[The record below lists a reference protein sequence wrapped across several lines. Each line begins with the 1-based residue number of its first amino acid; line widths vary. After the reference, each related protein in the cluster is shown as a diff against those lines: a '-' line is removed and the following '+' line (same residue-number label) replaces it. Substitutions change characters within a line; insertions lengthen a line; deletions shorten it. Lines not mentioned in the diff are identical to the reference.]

1 MGILESK
8 EENKEDG
15 NKPPQGQTPTN
26 TNLDPNLVQTGVP
39 VPRYLQR
46 NLTGS
51 QTSGKISMKSSAKRV
66 SPEKIENET
75 EIDKDIYNHIGQV
88 FYQKSHIL
96 NEMTSDD
103 APKQQIDLFF
113 TLIPNYNYQKL
124 FFCIQPLISKKKDVY
139 FDSLGFTA
147 SKSGASIKFDTSF
160 VIDYYFEL
168 KQYLKIN
175 VLDSSK
181 KAKIQFCQ
189 FETTVANV
197 LGSKGQTLTLIDK
210 KLGTLTVTAN
220 PYNKNEDLCVDFQ
233 LCLKYPNKQ
242 IKPFFLVKRN
252 MSNNNEV
259 HWINAYKSEVNFEY
273 NKNTLFR
280 KNSLKIQMLSSECSF
295 TKPFLME
302 FYDYEN
308 KKPIGCIQTTV
319 AQMSDENFIGKLY
332 TLEDG
337 EAIPNT
343 SITFDCEVVEEY
355 KFLDYLR
362 GGLQL
367 SMIFGI
373 DYTASNGE
381 PNEKTSLHYIKS
393 DEYNDYQQAIRYCG
407 DIVAF
412 YDYDQ
417 LFPVFGYGAILG
429 DSTETS
435 FCFNVNFKEDEN
447 VNTIDGVLDVY
458 KESLNKVKLYGPTY
472 FSPIIKKAV
481 EISINTVEQ
490 KDYIYSILIILTD
503 GKINDMQQTVD
514 MIVKSSWLPLSVII
528 IGIGNADFTDMNTL
542 DSDDVQLIDSKGQK
556 AVRDIVQFVPMNIFQ
571 SDGILLAEKV
581 LEEIPKQIV
590 DYFKLIGEPPREAN
604 MFLI

>member
-1 MGILESK
+1 MDTK
-8 EENKEDG
+8 EVK
-15 NKPPQGQTPTN
+15 QRQRPTN
-26 TNLDPNLVQTGVP
+26 SNLDSNAIPSGIP

-46 NLTGS
+46 NLNGS
-51 QTSGKISMKSSAKRV
+51 QNSGKISMKSSAQKV
-66 SPEKIENET
+66 TAENSEIEIEV
-75 EIDKDIYNHIGQV
+75 DKSDIYHSIGQV

-96 NEMTSDD
+96 NEMTSND
-103 APKQQIDLFF
+103 APKQQVELFF
-113 TLIPNYNYQKL
+113 TLKPNSNSNSNNQKL

-147 SKSGASIKFDTSF
+147 SKSGASINFDTSF
-160 VIDYYFEL
+160 VIDYYFEIQ
-168 KQYLKIN
+168 QYLKIN
-175 VLDSSK
+175 VLDGSK
-181 KAKIQFCQ
+181 KAKIQICQ
-189 FETTVANV
+189 FESTVASI
-197 LGSKGQTLTLIDK
+197 LGSKGQTLILSDK
-210 KLGTLTVTAN
+210 KLGTLTVRAN

-233 LCLKYPNKQ
+233 ICLKYPNKQ

-252 MSNNNEV
+252 MSSNNNEV
-259 HWINAYKSEVNFEY
+259 NWINAYKSEVNFEY
-273 NKNTLFR
+273 DKNNLFR

-295 TKPFLME
+295 TKPFLMD
-302 FYDYEN
+302 FYDYNN
-308 KKPIGCIQTTV
+308 KKSIGCIQTSV
-319 AQMSDENFIGKLY
+319 AQMSDENFVGKLF
-332 TLEDG
+332 TQDG
-337 EAIPNT
+337 EAIQNT
-343 SITFDCEVVEEY
+343 SITFTCEVVEEY

-417 LFPVFGYGAILG
+417 LYPVFGYGAILE
-429 DSTETS
+429 DTTETS
-435 FCFNVNFKEDEN
+435 FCFNVNFQEDEN
-447 VNTIDGVLDVY
+447 VNTIDGVLEVY
-458 KESLNKVKLYGPTY
+458 KKSLNKVKLYGPTY
-472 FSPIIKKAV
+472 FSPIIKKAI
-481 EISINTVEQ
+481 EISIKTVEQ
-490 KDYIYSILIILTD
+490 KDYIYSIMIILTD
-503 GKINDMQQTVD
+503 GKINDMQQTIN
-514 MIVKSSWLPLSVII
+514 MLVKASYLPLSIII

-556 AVRDIVQFVPMNIFQ
+556 SVRDIVQFVPMNIFQ
-571 SDGILLAEKV
+571 SDGTLLAEKV

-604 MFLI
+604 LFLI